1 MKKIIYWI
9 AVYLALVP
17 AICMAESSVTPIKI
31 GIVLSLTGAEFLTD
45 VIQRNSFRLA
55 ADEINRAGGING
67 RPLELIIEDDNG
79 QSDLAGYAA
88 EKLIM
93 EDKVEVLTGA
103 SYSES
108 AMAIGRVAN
117 ERKAPFLITTGSVNE
132 VTEQGWEY
140 VFRISPPLN
149 RFVNPLESFL
159 ENVVKPET
167 LAIIYGDWSYGSES
181 ADYLEKAFQ
190 KIGGRVVARE
200 VIRIGSTDFRP
211 ILSRIKRANPDM
223 VFISSSSTEGA
234 ILLRQ
239 SRELGLSPKIFVG
252 SADGFTI
259 PDFALVASGAA
270 DYVFSFDLWSPRL
283 PYAGALKYFDDYV
296 LRFLSSTNYLGAEAY
311 ASIQVIADALKRAKS
326 LTSDEIRQALATTD
340 METVFGPVRFV
351 SEGKQ
356 ARQNFVPTFLGQWI
370 GGTLEIVW
378 PKEFATAPYVYPTPR
393 VPSKP

>member
-1 MKKIIYWI
+1 MKIIIYWI

-17 AICMAESSVTPIKI
+17 AICIAESSVIPIKI
-31 GIVLSLTGAEFLTD
+31 GIVLSLTGEDFLTD

-79 QSDLAGYAA
+79 QPDLAGYAA

-93 EDKVEVLTGA
+93 EDRVEVLTGA

-117 ERKAPFLITTGSVNE
+117 ERKAPFLVTTGAVDE
-132 VTEQGWEY
+132 ITEQGWEY
-140 VFRISPPLN
+140 VFRICPPWS
-149 RFVNPLESFL
+149 RFVSPLASFL
-159 ENVVKPET
+159 KIVVKPET
-167 LAIIYGDWSYGSES
+167 LAYIYTEALYEGEY
-181 ADYLEKAFQ
+181 ADYLERTFQ
-190 KIGGRVVARE
+190 KIGGRFVARE
-200 VIRIGSTDFRP
+200 VFRIGSTDFRP
-211 ILSRIKRANPDM
+211 ILARVKRANPDI
-223 VFISSSSTEGA
+223 VLISSSSTEGA

-239 SRELGLSPKIFVG
+239 SRELDLSPKIFVG
-252 SADGFTI
+252 LADGFTI
-259 PDFALVASGAA
+259 PDFVLVASGAA
-270 DYVFSFDLWSPRL
+270 DYVFSIDLWSPRL

-351 SEGKQ
+351 SEGKKE
-356 ARQNFVPTFLGQWI
+356 RQNFVPTFLGQWI

-378 PKEFATAPYVYPTPR
+378 PKEFATAPYVYPVPR
-393 VPSKP
+393 VSSKP

>member
-1 MKKIIYWI
+1 MKIIIYWI

-17 AICMAESSVTPIKI
+17 AICIAESSVIPIKI
-31 GIVLSLTGAEFLTD
+31 GIVLSLTGEDFLTD

-79 QSDLAGYAA
+79 QPDLAGYAA

-93 EDKVEVLTGA
+93 EDRVEVLTGA

-117 ERKAPFLITTGSVNE
+117 ERKAPFLVTTGAVDE
-132 VTEQGWEY
+132 ITEQGWEY
-140 VFRISPPLN
+140 VFRICPPWSHFVSPLA
-149 RFVNPLESFL
+149 SFL
-159 ENVVKPET
+159 KIVVKPET
-167 LAIIYGDWSYGSES
+167 LAYIYTEALYEGEC
-181 ADYLEKAFQ
+181 ADYLERAFQ
-190 KIGGRVVARE
+190 KIGGRFVARE
-200 VIRIGSTDFRP
+200 VFRIGSTDFRP
-211 ILSRIKRANPDM
+211 ILARIKKANPDI
-223 VFISSSSTEGA
+223 VLISSSSTEGA

-239 SRELGLSPKIFVG
+239 SRELDLSPKLFVG
-252 SADGFTI
+252 LADGFTI
-259 PDFALVASGAA
+259 PDFVLVASGAA
-270 DYVFSFDLWSPRL
+270 DYVFSIDLWSPRL

-311 ASIQVIADALKRAKS
+311 ACIQVIADALKRAKS

-351 SEGKQ
+351 SEGKKE
-356 ARQNFVPTFLGQWI
+356 RQNFVPTFLGQWI

-378 PKEFATAPYVYPTPR
+378 PKEFATAPYVYPVPR
-393 VPSKP
+393 VSSKP